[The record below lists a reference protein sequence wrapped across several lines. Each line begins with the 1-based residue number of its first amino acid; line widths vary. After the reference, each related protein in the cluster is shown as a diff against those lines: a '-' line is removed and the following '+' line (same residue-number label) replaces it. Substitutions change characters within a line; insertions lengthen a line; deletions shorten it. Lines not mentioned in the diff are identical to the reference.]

1 MTRRLT
7 FALAALS
14 ALAAFP
20 PQPAAAQTVPQ
31 WQELAASPYNS
42 YRSEDVFFIGQRGW
56 SVSGAGG
63 GRASRTLDG
72 GTTWSA
78 PLALNGY
85 LRATA
90 FATPEVG
97 WIGVLFSPV
106 QLYETRNG
114 GATYTD
120 VTSRIQP
127 ALPAGMGLCGMWAL
141 DAQTVYAV
149 GQYSTPAYIVRT
161 TNGGQTWT
169 SRAMAPL
176 VDALIDIRFFD
187 AQHGL
192 ATGGIGPYSDSRAR
206 IIGTND
212 GGATWTVRHTVEG
225 LYGVGWKMTFPTRM
239 VGYASVE
246 RFTNDPDGETDAI
259 VLKTVDGGQT
269 WAEMRIPDAGSLQGI
284 GFATPELG
292 WISGR
297 GLTSVTT
304 DGGASWTRLP
314 PTRTGPTAPV
324 TPGGQLDGSINRFRF
339 SGDTLAYAAG
349 FKIYRLRRR
358 LPTAGADA
366 PASDVPDGLVAV
378 YPNPAVGP
386 VSVAYRT
393 ATAGAVTLDVVDVR
407 GRTVAV
413 LVDGPVAPGD
423 HAATWTPARTAP
435 GVYIVRLRTAQ
446 GVTARRIAVAGR

>member
-7 FALAALS
+7 LLLAALAAL
-14 ALAAFP
+14 APTAAEA
-20 PQPAAAQTVPQ
+20 QAVPA
-31 WQELAASPYNS
+31 WQELGASPYNS
-42 YRSEDVFFIGQRGW
+42 YRSEDVTFIGRRGW
-56 SVSGAGG
+56 AVNGTGGAW
-63 GRASRTLDG
+63 RTLDAG
-72 GTTWSA
+72 DTWSQTA
-78 PLALNGY
+78 TLNGY

-90 FATPEVG
+90 FATPEIG
-97 WIGVLFSPV
+97 WIGVLFSPI

-114 GATYTD
+114 GTTYTNI
-120 VTSRIQP
+120 TSRIQP
-127 ALPAGMGLCGMWAL
+127 ALPSGMGLCGMWVV

-161 TNGGQTWT
+161 TDGGQTWT

-192 ATGGIGPYSDSRAR
+192 AIGGTGPYSNSRAR
-206 IIGTND
+206 IIGTDD

-225 LYGVGWKMTFPTRM
+225 VYGVGWKLTFPTRL

-246 RFTNDPDGETDAI
+246 QFNETDETDAI

-269 WAEMRIPDAGSLQGI
+269 WTEIRVPDGGSLQGI

-297 GLTSVTT
+297 GRTSVTT
-304 DGGASWTRLP
+304 DGGASWTRLA
-314 PTRTGPTAPV
+314 PTRTGPNAPI

-339 SGDTLAYAAG
+339 YGDSLAYAAG
-349 FKIYRLRRR
+349 FKIYRLRGRF
-358 LPTAGADA
+358 PTAAEVPGADVA
-366 PASDVPDGLVAV
+366 DGIAAV
-378 YPNPAVGP
+378 YPNPAIGP
-386 VSVAYRT
+386 VTVAYRT
-393 ATAGAVTLDVVDVR
+393 ATAGPVTLDVVDVR

-413 LVDGPVAPGD
+413 LVDGTAAPGE
-423 HAATWTPARTAP
+423 HAATWTPARSAP
-435 GVYIVRLRTAQ
+435 GVYIIRLRTA
-446 GVTARRIAVAGR
+446 GSMSTRRIAVAGR